1 MTSTTD
7 PVGTGELLM
16 DVLGDIDIGC
26 HDVIHLLLRE
36 ETIHE
41 IGKLIPIGTH
51 SLGEEAEA
59 VRFRTRVSNRFK
71 LEIVSVLNAT
81 TRLNLLPRLIWV
93 VPSTTKAESFL
104 GWEGIQR
111 PSLGFKTT
119 IID

>member
-1 MTSTTD
+1 
-7 PVGTGELLM
+7 M
-16 DVLGDIDIGC
+16 DVLGDVDVGS

-51 SLGEEAEA
+51 SLGKEAKA
-59 VRFRTRVSNRFK
+59 VGFGSGVSNGLK
-71 LEIVSVLNAT
+71 LNVICVLDAT
-81 TRLNLLPRLIWV
+81 STLDLLPRLIWV
-93 VPSTTKAESFL
+93 VPSTTKTESLL